1 MIAFLLPNGVPH
13 FTVLRA
19 RRNALKIVLVDRR
32 PGLRGGKGGKI
43 FKGGRCSKGVCG
55 RDMRI
60 YSCRIIQQ
68 MGALGVIAAA
78 EISSAA
84 TEPDIPFKSI

>member
-43 FKGGRCSKGVCG
+43 FKGGRCSKWCLWAGHADLFMSNHSTNECIG
-55 RDMRI
+55 GH
-60 YSCRIIQQ
+60 C
-68 MGALGVIAAA
+68 
-78 EISSAA
+78 SS
-84 TEPDIPFKSI
+84 